1 MSDSFISQ
9 IAISRVEVYNML
21 IEERNPTAV
30 CILNNYYKE
39 SGRLIERYII
49 AHRTSLGPL
58 KIEGASHV
66 AGSNAN
72 YFRNLL
78 STVRTP
84 TPTDYCHALEFV
96 RAEIMGLISST
107 LQNLENLLH

>member
-9 IAISRVEVYNML
+9 IAISRIDVYNMM
-21 IEERNPTAV
+21 IDETKPEAV
-30 CILNNYYKE
+30 RVLNKYYTE
-39 SGRLIERYII
+39 SGDLIERYII

-58 KIEGASHV
+58 KIEGSSHV

-84 TPTDYCHALEFV
+84 TPKDY
-96 RAEIMGLISST
+96 
-107 LQNLENLLH
+107 